1 MPLTRT
7 TKLQAVNT
15 MLATIGSAPVNQ
27 LIAPGSPN
35 SADVAIATNT
45 LDEVSLNVQ
54 SRGWHFNT
62 EENIPLTPDPGTKE
76 IYISENVVFVDI
88 ERDNDLGSKYDI
100 TVRNNKLYNKKTDS
114 FQFTEVV
121 KVKMVRALDWDD
133 LPQAAR
139 HYITI
144 RASRIFQDR
153 VVGSDKHHAFTQQDE
168 FQALGVLKK
177 FDGDSADHSIFDNY
191 DVYRVIDRVYPY
203 QF

>member
-27 LIAPGSPN
+27 LIAPGAPN
-35 SADVAIATNT
+35 SADVAIAVNT
-45 LDEVSLNVQ
+45 LDEVSLNIQ
-54 SRGWHFNT
+54 ARGWHFNT
-62 EENIPLTPDPGTKE
+62 EEDIPMTPDVGTKE
-76 IYISENVVFVDI
+76 IYISDNVVFADI
-88 ERDNDLGSKYDI
+88 ERENDLGGKYDI
-100 TVRNNKLYNKKTDS
+100 TVRNNKLYNRKTDS
-114 FQFTEVV
+114 YQFDEVV
-121 KVKMVRALDWDD
+121 KLKMVRALDWDE

-144 RASRIFQDR
+144 RAARIFQDR

-168 FQALGVLKK
+168 FQALGLLKK

>member
-27 LIAPGSPN
+27 LISPGSPN
-35 SADVAIATNT
+35 SADVAIAMNT

-76 IYISENVVFVDI
+76 IYISANVVFVDI
-88 ERDNDLGSKYDI
+88 ERENDLGSKYDI

-114 FQFTEVV
+114 FPF
-121 KVKMVRALDWDD
+121 
-133 LPQAAR
+133 
-139 HYITI
+139 
-144 RASRIFQDR
+144 
-153 VVGSDKHHAFTQQDE
+153 
-168 FQALGVLKK
+168 
-177 FDGDSADHSIFDNY
+177 N
-191 DVYRVIDRVYPY
+191 
-203 QF
+203 